1 MKVDEASLLHLEE
14 RLARGE
20 VPEESAPELL
30 DAVRHVLGC
39 RYGRGAARGS
49 SERRGVR
56 SGRKGGKKGHGR
68 HGAADYP
75 GAEHVVVS
83 HRDLKAG
90 DPCPESGC
98 TGKLYDTHAP
108 SRDIELRAGPPIT
121 GTVSECQVLRC
132 ASCQKT
138 FTAPLAPGASGVKYH
153 PSVDATLAVMRY
165 GLGMPH
171 NRLAQWQKWA
181 GIPLPASTQFERV
194 KAMAEAGR
202 PVVEHLETIAAN
214 RPLLQSDDT
223 GARIL
228 ALLEENKA
236 RGPDERTGIFTTG
249 IMARGL
255 DSTVPPI
262 VLYSSGRR
270 HAGENVDRL
279 LSQRAEEAGDVI
291 HLADASSMAPTSSRR
306 IKANCMAHAR
316 RRFIE
321 VQAAFPE
328 HCAHVLDAIATI
340 YHNDDATSGVDP
352 EGRLAYHQ
360 EHSAPVMAVLQ
371 EWMQEQLDKRL
382 VEPNSRLGKA
392 FSYVRNHWDGLTRF
406 LKVPGVPLDNNQTER
421 ELRPVQRHRK
431 NSLFFKNESGAGVGD
446 VLLTLTRTA
455 VINRIDP
462 VRYLTAL
469 ATHASQARA
478 APQAWLPWT
487 YQESIEPFN

>member
-1 MKVDEASLLHLEE
+1 MRADEVTLLRLEE

-20 VPEESAPELL
+20 VPPDAATELL

-39 RYGRGAARGS
+39 RYGRGAAKGS

-56 SGRKGGKKGHGR
+56 SRGKGRKKGHGR

-75 GAEHVVVS
+75 GAQRVVVR
-83 HRDLKAG
+83 HPELKAG
-90 DPCPESGC
+90 DPCPETGC
-98 TGKLYDTHAP
+98 GGKLYDTRAP
-108 SRDIELRAGPPIT
+108 STDVELVAGPPIT
-121 GTVSECQVLRC
+121 GTVCEREVLRC

-138 FTAPLAPGASGVKYH
+138 FTAPPPPGANGVKYH

-165 GLGMPH
+165 ALGMPH

-202 PVVEHLETIAAN
+202 PLVEHLETIAAN

-249 IMARGL
+249 IVARGL

-270 HAGENVDRL
+270 HAGENVDHL
-279 LSQRAEEAGDVI
+279 LSQRAEDAGDVI

-321 VQAAFPE
+321 VLAAFPE
-328 HCAHVLDAIATI
+328 HCAYVLDAITAI
-340 YHNDDATSGVDP
+340 YHNDDATSGTDP
-352 EGRLAYHQ
+352 ETRLAYHQ
-360 EHSAPVMAVLQ
+360 EHSAPVMTALR
-371 EWMQEQLDKRL
+371 EWMQEQFDKRL

-392 FSYVRNHWDGLTRF
+392 FSYVTNHWEGLTRF
-406 LKVPGVPLDNNQTER
+406 LRVPGVPLDNNQTER

-431 NSLFFKNESGAGVGD
+431 NSLFFKNEVGAGVGD
-446 VLLTLTRTA
+446 VLMTLTRTA
-455 VINRIDP
+455 VINGVDP
-462 VRYLTAL
+462 VRYLTAVAAH
-469 ATHASQARA
+469 ATKARS

-487 YQESIEPFN
+487 YQQTVGALN